1 MDIAKDVETRF
12 DTSTYGL
19 DRTIPKGKNKTII
32 GLIKNEWGR
41 MITTDFAAVKPK
53 TYSYLTHYS
62 YENEKSKR
70 HKKVC
75 CKTKN

>member
-19 DRTIPKGKNKTII
+19 DRTIPKGTNKTII
-32 GLIKNEWGR
+32 GLIKNESDR
-41 MITTDFAAVKPK
+41 MITTDFAAVKPR
-53 TYSYLTHYS
+53 TYSYLTDCS
-62 YENEKSKR
+62 YENKKSKR

-75 CKTKN
+75 HKTKT

>member
-19 DRTIPKGKNKTII
+19 DRTIPKGKNEAII
-32 GLIKNEWGR
+32 GLIKNESGR

-53 TYSYLTHYS
+53 HIAI
-62 YENEKSKR
+62 
-70 HKKVC
+70 
-75 CKTKN
+75 